1 MNPTDPLVSVA
12 VPLADDAPLLAA
24 FVDDLLGV
32 LARTTSLYEVIL
44 VDDGSADDT
53 GAVALRLAK
62 ERPGVRLIRLSRRFG
77 ADVAT
82 MAGLDSAVGDVVIV
96 MRPDSDPPAE
106 VPRLLKM
113 ALAGVDLSI
122 GIAHNPP
129 RTGAAFRLGRAGFGV
144 LCRAFGLEVPR
155 THCTLYGLSRRAVN
169 AVTRVRQRPWYLSL
183 TSCSI
188 GFERQLFAYAKQYRG
203 GPTARRL
210 TGAVDLG
217 LDFILRHSRTPLRL
231 VTVLG
236 CTASLLNLLYV
247 AYVFGVRLL
256 KDRVAEGWTTLSLQN
271 SLMFLFLFL
280 TLVLLAECV
289 GRIQD
294 EAGDRPLYH
303 VLEEAGHSV
312 VTADPRLRNVAAHV
326 ATPESR
332 HAA

>member
-1 MNPTDPLVSVA
+1 
-12 VPLADDAPLLAA
+12 
-24 FVDDLLGV
+24 
-32 LARTTSLYEVIL
+32 VIL
-44 VDDGSADDT
+44 VDDGSTDDT
-53 GAVALRLAK
+53 AAVALRLAR

-82 MAGLDSAVGDVVIV
+82 MAGLDSAVGDMVVV

-106 VPRLLKM
+106 VPRLLKL

-122 GIAHNPP
+122 GVAGNPP
-129 RTGAAFRLGRAGFGV
+129 RTGAAFRLCRAGFAF
-144 LCRAFGLEVPR
+144 LCRTLGLEVPR

-188 GFERQLFAYAKQYRG
+188 GFQRQLFSYRKQYRD
-203 GPTARRL
+203 GPRARPL

-217 LDFILRHSRTPLRL
+217 LDFLLRHSRTPLRL
-231 VTVLG
+231 VTVIG

-247 AYVFGVRLL
+247 AYVFGVCLL
-256 KDRVAEGWTTLSLQN
+256 KDHVAEGWTTLSLQN
-271 SLMFLFLFL
+271 ALMFLLVFL
-280 TLVLLAECV
+280 TLVMLAEYV

-312 VTADPRLRNVAAHV
+312 VTADPRLRNVAAQV
-326 ATPESR
+326 ADGAAAPETR